1 MPDNPAISIKSN
13 KQFARHHW
21 TSMTLAILG
30 FRLFA
35 FLDIADEV
43 LEDDT
48 LRFDRSLLLAL
59 RVP

>member
-1 MPDNPAISIKSN
+1 
-13 KQFARHHW
+13 
-21 TSMTLAILG
+21 MTLAILG

-43 LEDDT
+43 LEDET
-48 LRFDRSLLLAL
+48 LRFDRSLLAL